1 MLGTV
6 TTAAAELQAAGEA
19 AGLDAEH
26 VFWIL
31 ARLVPS
37 LELRRAGYV
46 NGRHRPTLFAL
57 RDLLKDLDLAL
68 DLFHRSGGAVP
79 MAALVRE
86 LIDEAARTA
95 ADIDI
100 SAVIT
105 RYQHDTAE
113 LAPGGA
119 SSCSA
124 SVCTADVEAEAMS
137 TAQSGRNGVRTD
149 GQADPLA
156 PRLRAL
162 RERHRPRVFDFAAQ
176 YVSPLS
182 DPRGYAVG

>member
-1 MLGTV
+1 MQRRSARERSTAEAGGQHVGTV

-86 LIDEAARTA
+86 LVDEAARTA
-95 ADIDI
+95 ADLDI

-105 RYQHDTAE
+105 PRRQQRKARHARADSHDRNSTTIKR
-113 LAPGGA
+113 LRKTCGWRTCRSGA
-119 SSCSA
+119 S
-124 SVCTADVEAEAMS
+124 
-137 TAQSGRNGVRTD
+137 
-149 GQADPLA
+149 
-156 PRLRAL
+156 PRR
-162 RERHRPRVFDFAAQ
+162 RPTNPIPA
-176 YVSPLS
+176 
-182 DPRGYAVG
+182 